1 MKKTSKT
8 GVLTTDDLDKI
19 AGLLDKQF
27 EMRLEPLATTQF
39 VNDKVD
45 SLETSLKTYMDGGVE
60 MIMAGMDSL
69 EERVTEKDKVNRLA
83 EWAKRASTKIGIEI
97 NI

>member
-1 MKKTSKT
+1 MEKTSKT
-8 GVLTTDDLDKI
+8 GVLTTGDLDKI

-27 EMRLEPLATTQF
+27 EMRLEPLATKQF

-83 EWAKRASTKIGIEI
+83 E
-97 NI
+97 

>member
-39 VNDKVD
+39 VNGKID
-45 SLETSLKTYMDGGVE
+45 S
-60 MIMAGMDSL
+60 
-69 EERVTEKDKVNRLA
+69 
-83 EWAKRASTKIGIEI
+83 
-97 NI
+97 